1 MDELVDGDS
10 LCNALTN
17 KDFSTIVYNKNSV
30 YVYEEANEISE
41 MSVHLKAGTYY
52 VKTNVPSIGEDC
64 IQIRIWE

>member
-1 MDELVDGDS
+1 LDELVDGDS

-52 VKTNVPSIGEDC
+52 VKTYVP
-64 IQIRIWE
+64 